1 MREKDRNERQKNG
14 ADVQPCLSDVYK
26 MSTRARRRQADA
38 PLCGRSMVEMLGV
51 LAIIGVLSVGAM
63 SGYSKAMMKYKL
75 NKFSES
81 INTLLNYA
89 LQYLP
94 QFESSIGQTSYN
106 EILYKLNIIPDGI
119 TYDTVSKIM
128 YDIFDNRI
136 TIYRNHTE
144 DNTKANI
151 LSISADTS
159 DMSKQICRTALTVAK
174 ENAFALYSASIKDD
188 NDGDDGMFSTRLW
201 GDNYCS
207 SKVKCLRNMTIG
219 DAENVCDFC
228 NDIEKRC
235 RIVITWIQ

>member
-1 MREKDRNERQKNG
+1 MNLFKFFSFSSPAHNEK
-14 ADVQPCLSDVYK
+14 L
-26 MSTRARRRQADA
+26 QADA
-38 PLCGRSMVEMLGV
+38 VLCGRSMVEMLGV
-51 LAIIGVLSVGAM
+51 LAIIGVLSVGAI

-94 QFESSIGQTSYN
+94 QFESSIGQTFYN

-128 YDIFDNRI
+128 YDIFDDKI
-136 TIYRNHTE
+136 TVYRNHTE
-144 DNTKANI
+144 DNIKANI

-159 DMSKQICRTALTVAK
+159 DTSRQICRQALTVAK
-174 ENAFALYSASIKDD
+174 ENAFALYSVSVKDD
-188 NDGDDGMFSTRLW
+188 NDGDDGMYSTRLW
-201 GDNYCS
+201 GDNYCTS
-207 SKVKCLRNMTIG
+207 SVKCLRNMTVA

-235 RIVITWIQ
+235 RIMITWIQ